1 MFLLKYDTELLKW
14 VSLWLYCKNVNQK
27 EKEVFKIFKHLVWKM
42 YWAGTFIIAIYMVIS
57 KSIMIVLMSF
67 LNSIPIL
74 LLRFFKVM
82 CSEVTDKSQISATNG
97 HWIMTFFIFVNWFI

>member
-27 EKEVFKIFKHLVWKM
+27 EKVWKM

-57 KSIMIVLMSF
+57 KSIVIVLMCF

-74 LLRFFKVM
+74 LLRFFKIM

-97 HWIMTFFIFVNWFI
+97 LLNIQSKPLEINSGGKWKWPSSL